1 MSRAIERKN
10 GLILFMGE
18 RVEHA
23 ITSIQKYV
31 PETVYIVTSDKF
43 ESKHKRRLIEWSK
56 QYNFRAG
63 GVKSISNLFEQS
75 AITSLL
81 NEVITIRSEEY
92 NLHESDLNWFIGIT
106 GGTMHMA
113 AAGSYAGILMGSKV
127 FYVIQPPG
135 DGRPMPNRDVIEFPQ
150 LLGLGTIMHQPIEII
165 SLLRDG
171 SGLIKDLAEIIPES
185 LFWKFCEMDIL
196 FIDEDKWFV
205 TEEGSTILDLVGN
218 TAIANSL
225 LEEKIKKIEE
235 ILEAVKSD
243 NPDSFIGWA

>member
-1 MSRAIERKN
+1 
-10 GLILFMGE
+10 
-18 RVEHA
+18 
-23 ITSIQKYV
+23 
-31 PETVYIVTSDKF
+31 
-43 ESKHKRRLIEWSK
+43 
-56 QYNFRAG
+56 
-63 GVKSISNLFEQS
+63 
-75 AITSLL
+75 
-81 NEVITIRSEEY
+81 
-92 NLHESDLNWFIGIT
+92 
-106 GGTMHMA
+106 MA

-135 DGRPMPNRDVIEFPQ
+135 NGRPMPNRDVIEFPQ

-185 LFWKFCEMDIL
+185 LFWRFCEMDIL

-235 ILEAVKSD
+235 ILEAVKND